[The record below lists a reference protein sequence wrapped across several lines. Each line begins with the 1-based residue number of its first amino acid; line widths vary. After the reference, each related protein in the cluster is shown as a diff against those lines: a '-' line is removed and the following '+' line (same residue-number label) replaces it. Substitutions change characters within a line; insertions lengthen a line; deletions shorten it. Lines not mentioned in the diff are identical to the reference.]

1 MFLLSYKIRKITDIN
16 KFIFRGLTSYL
27 PPLTPSGS
35 RAPTAASAA
44 ASFVDIYI
52 LFTIFR
58 AGQDGR
64 LRTVAGA

>member
-16 KFIFRGLTSYL
+16 KFIFRGLTAFS

-35 RAPTAASAA
+35 RVPAAAEAA
-44 ASFVDIYI
+44 ASLVYIYI
-52 LFTIFR
+52 LFAVLR